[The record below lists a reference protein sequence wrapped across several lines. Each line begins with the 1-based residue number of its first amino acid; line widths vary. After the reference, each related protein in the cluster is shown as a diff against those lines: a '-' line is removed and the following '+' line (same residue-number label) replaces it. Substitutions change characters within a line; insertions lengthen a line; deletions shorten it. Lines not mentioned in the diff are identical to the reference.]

1 VTPKFTFAVD
11 DTTSSFKGSNAT
23 QGGSLATRVC
33 LIITKII
40 TSLHQLSASDEDV
53 AELNSLIT
61 EVNQI
66 DTLSLKHSTINK
78 ILALLTEKQS
88 SEMTLTEKV
97 NESKQLQFK
106 SKLRL
111 ASKTL
116 QVNPMCI
123 ELVSAALNKLQKM
136 VDSRASEIEDAMDEQ
151 AELKF
156 KATLDVKKKLNLKI
170 AFA

>member
-1 VTPKFTFAVD
+1 
-11 DTTSSFKGSNAT
+11 
-23 QGGSLATRVC
+23 
-33 LIITKII
+33 
-40 TSLHQLSASDEDV
+40 
-53 AELNSLIT
+53 
-61 EVNQI
+61 
-66 DTLSLKHSTINK
+66 
-78 ILALLTEKQS
+78 
-88 SEMTLTEKV
+88 MTLTEKV

-116 QVNPMCI
+116 QVNPICI
-123 ELVSAALNKLQKM
+123 ELLSAALNKLQKM
-136 VDSRASEIEDAMDEQ
+136 VDGRASEIEDAMDEQ